1 MAYILLEITT
11 AMATY
16 VYSTAKPPLTALL
29 ERADI
34 THPIQTVVTLP
45 HPCGKFRFSSSFRG
59 GVGAEKAVAR
69 SIESSRKV

>member
-1 MAYILLEITT
+1 MAYILLWITT

-16 VYSTAKPPLTALL
+16 VYSTSRPSLTALL
-29 ERADI
+29 ERAGI
-34 THPIQTVVTLP
+34 THPTQPIVTFL
-45 HPCGKFRFSSSFRG
+45 HSSGKFEFFSSFRG